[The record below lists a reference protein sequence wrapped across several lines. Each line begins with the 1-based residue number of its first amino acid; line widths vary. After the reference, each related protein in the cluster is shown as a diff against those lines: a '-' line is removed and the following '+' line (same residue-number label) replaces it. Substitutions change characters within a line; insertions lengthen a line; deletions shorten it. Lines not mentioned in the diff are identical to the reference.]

1 MSCRPIV
8 ALCFAIPFTMPFAT
22 VPVAAQQAAA
32 PEISAEKTDIV
43 VTGTRRNT
51 ALQDADVSVTVLDRD
66 ALNEA
71 RIRDVRQLDAVVPNV
86 QFNDSGQ
93 LGSTFISIR
102 GIESNPFIVNRAAV
116 YIDGIPFRELSNA
129 VLNQVES
136 IEVLRGPQATLYG
149 ANSESGL
156 IVIHT
161 RAPSHEPVADGHV
174 TATTFGGGHGI
185 AADGFLGGPLAG
197 ESLTGSVAYK
207 LSQTDSYLRNI
218 QPGQPAGRIGEAFL
232 QGRLRWRPN
241 DRLTVNATAY
251 ILDTRAPG
259 VFDQE
264 YLPLDV
270 DAYNRSYADQYNG
283 GARIGRFTYINDA
296 PKRTDERE
304 WVAGTSATYG
314 LGYGQIEAALSYRK
328 LRTDARGL
336 DFDFTALPTG
346 GGQDFRVQDFWNGEV
361 RFASP
366 TGVPFTY
373 IVGATH
379 YRQDDRRF
387 LASFTGTG
395 TLSSFV
401 PAPNQFAH
409 ARDWGAFASANWTPP
424 VLQSLTFGAG
434 IRYDHAQR
442 ASMQTAGALDLGGD
456 NVIAYRDA
464 ALSGSFEAVL
474 PRFSIRYESSPQLTF
489 YANAAKGY
497 IPGGFNLTAAQA
509 GLSDD
514 VLRYGSETMW
524 SREIGYR
531 WRSPDHRIHLSG
543 AAFAIRANNWQEIQV
558 STDAQGRL
566 ISSDY
571 IGANASIDSRGFELE
586 MQAEPLRRLTLTA
599 NLGYADARYRNLQ
612 VDATTNLRGR
622 RVKLIPA
629 YDGYLAAR
637 YQTIGGVFAR
647 AELSMAGEQTLE
659 SQGRA
664 VQPAT
669 QMVGLQLGYD
679 RPHWSTRVFVDN
691 LTDVRRSTGMAFQNF
706 TFGNDGNWYA
716 PLGRSRQI
724 GIEVGSK
731 W

>member
-1 MSCRPIV
+1 MPRRPLI
-8 ALCFAIPFTMPFAT
+8 AMCLAMPFSTLPA
-22 VPVAAQQAAA
+22 AAQQAVM
-32 PEISAEKTDIV
+32 PEANVEKEDIV
-43 VTGTRRNT
+43 VTGTRRDT
-51 ALQDADVSVTVLDRD
+51 ALQDVDVSVTALDRD

-71 RIRDVRQLDAVVPNV
+71 RIRDIRQLDAVVPNV
-86 QFNDSGQ
+86 QFNESGQ

-156 IVIHT
+156 IVINT
-161 RAPSHEPVADGHV
+161 RAPGDRAIADGRV
-174 TATTFGGGHGI
+174 TATAFGGGRGVT
-185 AADGFLGGPLAG
+185 ADGFLGGPLAG
-197 ESLTGSVAYK
+197 ESLSASVAFK
-207 LSQTDSYLRNI
+207 LSQAGSYLANI

-232 QGRLRWRPN
+232 QGRLRWRPT
-241 DRLTVNATAY
+241 DQLTVNATAY

-264 YLPLDV
+264 YLPRDV
-270 DAYNRSYADQYNG
+270 DLYNKTYAERYNG
-283 GARIGRFTYINDA
+283 GRRIGHFTYINDV

-304 WVAGTSATYG
+304 WVAGTSATYV
-314 LGYGQIEAALSYRK
+314 LGYGQVEAALSYRK
-328 LRTDARGL
+328 LRTDARGF

-346 GGQDFRVQDFWNGEV
+346 GGQDFRARDFWNAEM
-361 RFASP
+361 RFVSP
-366 TGVPFTY
+366 ADVPFTY
-373 IVGATH
+373 IVGATR
-379 YRQDDRRF
+379 YLQDDRRF

-395 TLSSFV
+395 TLTSFV
-401 PAPNQFAH
+401 AAPNQFAH
-409 ARDWGAFASANWTPP
+409 ARDWGAFASANWAPAALPT
-424 VLQSLTFGAG
+424 LKFGAG
-434 IRYDHAQR
+434 IRYDHAHR
-442 ASMQTAGALDLGGD
+442 ASAQMAGALNLGGGH
-456 NVIAYRDA
+456 VIVYRDA
-464 ALSGSFEAVL
+464 ALSGDFDAVL
-474 PRFSIRYESSPQLTF
+474 PRLSIRYEPSPRLTF

-524 SREIGYR
+524 SREVGYR
-531 WRSPDHRIHLSG
+531 WRSSDNRIRLSG
-543 AAFAIRANNWQEIQV
+543 AVFSIRANNWQEIQV

-571 IGANASIDSRGFELE
+571 IGAAASIDSRGFELE
-586 MQAEPLRRLTLTA
+586 MQAEPWKRLTLTA
-599 NLGYADARYRNLQ
+599 NLGYTNARYRNLQ

-637 YQTIGGVFAR
+637 YQTAGGVFAR
-647 AELSMAGEQTLE
+647 AELSMAGQQTLE
-659 SQGRA
+659 SRGRA

-669 QMVGLQLGYD
+669 QMIGVQLGYD
-679 RPHWSTRVFVDN
+679 RPRWSARIFVDN

-706 TFGNDGNWYA
+706 TFGNDGNWYS
-716 PLGRSRQI
+716 PVGRSRQI
-724 GIEVGSK
+724 GIEVGRK
-731 W
+731 L